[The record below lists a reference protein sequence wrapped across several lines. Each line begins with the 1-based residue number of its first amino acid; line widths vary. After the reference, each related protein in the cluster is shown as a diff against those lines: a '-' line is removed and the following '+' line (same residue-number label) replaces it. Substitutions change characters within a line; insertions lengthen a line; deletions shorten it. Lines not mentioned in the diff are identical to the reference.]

1 MKRKVKDESPKKE
14 LKVELSKVEQV
25 RRGLKEIRDRGVND
39 IIYLIDSYKK
49 KPIPLFSVDL
59 KV

>member
-1 MKRKVKDESPKKE
+1 M
-14 LKVELSKVEQV
+14 SKVEQV
-25 RRGLKEIRDRGVND
+25 RQGLQEIRTYYSEP
-39 IIYLIDSYKK
+39 IYLVDSNKK